1 MKPKDVITA
10 SKLEKG
16 KKVDAERR
24 EQDEE
29 DDDEDDF
36 MSDAVLAKVLAAG
49 TTGSNKDKAAETY
62 TEKRRRQQNER
73 DRHAA
78 GSATAAKR
86 KQSQVEREREARREA
101 MGKNLIEK
109 ETANTASSNERL
121 APGDARVGSHAD
133 DSQDEG
139 LYGEDEGEARAKPRP
154 RIDLQAGSTSK
165 PIASSSGP
173 SAALKM
179 MLSMG
184 YQHGNALGVEK
195 AEPPSPPSGV
205 DLTTL
210 SSLSTAS
217 SSSVVKKEDRTQPLA
232 VDDRWLDVSKKA
244 RYGLGNVAVIR
255 SKLED
260 RPLPDK
266 KDVGGDSSTASQEQ
280 SSTLSDFRTRRAE
293 EEKTRRAEML
303 LRNARRTCED
313 LDRKMG
319 LDFSVLWLDPNLLRP
334 DARPTEEEA
343 ELLDRA
349 FPPIHVENEEESSN
363 RRESER
369 FCMLDAQSRLAL
381 TTAHL
386 RKDCFYCLFCG
397 CSYSSAEELQAQCP
411 GEDEDDH

>member
-1 MKPKDVITA
+1 MKAKDVITA
-10 SKLEKG
+10 SRLEEA

-24 EQDEE
+24 EQDDEE
-29 DDDEDDF
+29 DDEDDF

-49 TTGSNKDKAAETY
+49 TTGSNKDKAAEIY

-78 GSATAAKR
+78 GSASAAKR

-101 MGKNLIEK
+101 MGKNLIER
-109 ETANTASSNERL
+109 EMANSNERL
-121 APGDARVGSHAD
+121 STGDARVASHAD
-133 DSQDEG
+133 GSQDEG

-165 PIASSSGP
+165 PSASSSGP

-205 DLTTL
+205 DLTTP

-217 SSSVVKKEDRTQPLA
+217 SSSAVKKEDRTQPLA

-244 RYGLGNVAVIR
+244 RYGLGNVAVVR

-266 KDVGGDSSTASQEQ
+266 DVGGDSSKASQEQ

-349 FPPIHVENEEESSN
+349 FPPMHVENEEESST